1 MKIAVIGAN
10 GFIGTRL
17 VELFHLG
24 ARHTVVPVVRRAS
37 GLALPARFAL
47 DWRIGDA
54 LDVASLTAALA
65 GCDAV
70 VHAALGDPRQIEAMP
85 AVLCAAAA
93 AARVPRVIYLS
104 SASVHGQAPAPGT
117 DEGSPLHCHHSII
130 YNNAKVRAERA
141 FFRGCARHR
150 LTGFA
155 LRPGVVFG
163 PRSRWI
169 ADAATGLRA
178 GHGAWL
184 NGGRGI
190 CNSIY
195 VDNLAE
201 AVHLA
206 AIAPGPGGEAFLVGD
221 AEMVT
226 WRDFLLP
233 IARHVGLDESAFA
246 DLPAPAFLPERED
259 KLAALTLSPLYARLG
274 PRVPARVKRLVKAVR
289 QAWPAPAPAPDPW
302 TLHRTAPS
310 PRLSHEMALLL
321 QCAWKFPHAR
331 ATRRLGYQP
340 VVAFATG
347 LQRSLAWLDFAE
359 ARASADQPGKTARE

>member
-1 MKIAVIGAN
+1 MKIAIIGAN

-17 VELFHLG
+17 VEMFHLG

-47 DWRIGDA
+47 DWRLGDA

-85 AVLCAAAA
+85 AVLCSAAAA
-93 AARVPRVIYLS
+93 AHVPRVIYLS
-104 SASVHGQAPAPGT
+104 SATVHGQAPAPGT
-117 DEGSPLHCHHSII
+117 DETSPLHCAHPLL

-150 LTGFA
+150 LAGFA

-169 ADAATGLRA
+169 ADAATSLRT
-178 GHGAWL
+178 GTGAWL

-195 VDNLAE
+195 VDNLVE

-206 AIAPGPGGEAFLVGD
+206 ALAPDSAGGAYLVGD
-221 AEMVT
+221 AETLT
-226 WRDFLLP
+226 WRDFLGP
-233 IARHVGLDESAFA
+233 IARHLGLAESAFTN
-246 DLPAPAFLPERED
+246 LPVTAFPPERES
-259 KLAALTLSPLYARLG
+259 KVAALTLSPFYARLG
-274 PRVPARVKRLVKAVR
+274 PRVPDRAKRLVKAVLR
-289 QAWPAPAPAPDPW
+289 AWSPPPPAPDAW
-302 TLHRTAPS
+302 TLRRATPP
-310 PRLSHEMALLL
+310 PRLTHELALLQ
-321 QCAWKFPHAR
+321 QCAWKFPSAHAT
-331 ATRRLGYQP
+331 ARLGYRP
-340 VVAFATG
+340 TVTFAEG

-359 ARASADQPGKTARE
+359 GRT